1 MTLPPTGF
9 RATLAVLAP
18 PVLAQEA
25 TIAFGALEQDT
36 TLPVNGVAADQLS
49 VNNADG
55 TATLSG
61 NVVVTQGKITLSAA
75 TMLITY
81 GKPTGKS
88 IDQLTATGGVKVTN
102 LGDAAQ
108 GNEAVYFVST
118 GMIELSGRCALD
130 ARQLVHVPQKL
141 TINLKDGPHHVRPCH
156 HNLHLPAE
164 PDGEWFPP

>member
-1 MTLPPTGF
+1 MTL
-9 RATLAVLAP
+9 RSWVLAATLALLAP

-36 TLPVNGVAADQLS
+36 TLPVEVAADQLS

-61 NVVVTQGKITLSAA
+61 NVVVTQGKMTLSAA
-75 TMLITY
+75 SMLITY
-81 GKPTGKS
+81 GTDGKS

-118 GMIELSGRCALD
+118 GMIELSGDVLLT
-130 ARQLVHVPQKL
+130 QGSSSMSGQKL
-141 TINLKDGPHHVRPCH
+141 MINLKDGTGTMSGRVTTTFIPGG
-156 HNLHLPAE
+156 N
-164 PDGEWFPP
+164 